1 MGRNQAR
8 RRGEVNHGRASARLN
23 DHCGKSRVV
32 TVGEFRRTSRAW
44 GTSSFGVVHS
54 STILWTAGRI
64 FEDGSSCVSRGYNQ
78 EVAATP
84 FRAGTYPRKLE
95 RAAFRRNCLVYKDLW

>member
-23 DHCGKSRVV
+23 EHCGKSRVV
-32 TVGEFRRTSRAW
+32 TVGEFRRTLRAW

-64 FEDGSSCVSRGYNQ
+64 FEDYVGRMC
-78 EVAATP
+78 
-84 FRAGTYPRKLE
+84 GTQ
-95 RAAFRRNCLVYKDLW
+95 D

>member
-8 RRGEVNHGRASARLN
+8 RRGEVNHGRASATAERSLWEIPRG
-23 DHCGKSRVV
+23 DSGRISPYV
-32 TVGEFRRTSRAW
+32 TRW

-64 FEDGSSCVSRGYNQ
+64 FEDYVGRMC
-78 EVAATP
+78 
-84 FRAGTYPRKLE
+84 GTQ
-95 RAAFRRNCLVYKDLW
+95 D